1 MSDKKMQKKYKRLK
15 QQGLDDVLEDVPED
29 VVIPEKKIEL
39 TREQQIDQALLMG
52 ISKKKMGLCK
62 NEKCYNASRVG
73 SSYCQEC
80 SDKFNK
86 K

>member
-1 MSDKKMQKKYKRLK
+1 MDKDPKEKQK
-15 QQGLDDVLEDVPED
+15 DI
-29 VVIPEKKIEL
+29 VIPEKKIEL

-52 ISKKKMGLCK
+52 LSKKQMGLCK
-62 NEKCYNASRVG
+62 NDKCYNASRVG